1 MKKRRYS
8 REITLKILYQRDT
21 SGRPLKEI
29 EDNTFSNENVTEE
42 IKDFATEL
50 AIGTADHLNEID
62 ATLTRIADNWKIER
76 MAVIDR
82 NILRIALFEL
92 LYKSDTPSNVIIN
105 EAIEIAKKYGDSKS
119 YQFIN
124 GILDKAAKEIR
135 KDINITKVTNIV

>member
-29 EDNTFSNENVTEE
+29 EENTFANENVTDE
-42 IKDFATEL
+42 IKEFAVEL
-50 AIGTADHLNEID
+50 AIGTAYHLSEID
-62 ATLTRIADNWKIER
+62 MTLSKLADHWKIDR

-92 LYKSDTPSNVIIN
+92 LYKSDTPINVIIN

-135 KDINITKVTNIV
+135 KDAVITKIANNV